1 MVSDLTSSRLRSSRR
16 ILQNKKKALEARVG
30 DADKKVQE
38 LNTKVEK
45 VRVDCSFFFYKF
57 YIVLFIFYHSKM
69 VPMIFSQ
76 LCTLAV

>member
-45 VRVDCSFFFYKF
+45 VRVDCSFFFTNFILF
-57 YIVLFIFYHSKM
+57 YLYFTIVRWCL
-69 VPMIFSQ
+69 
-76 LCTLAV
+76 

>member
-1 MVSDLTSSRLRSSRR
+1 MVSDLTSSRLRNSRR

-45 VRVDCSFFFYKF
+45 ERVDCSFFLQILYCFI
-57 YIVLFIFYHSKM
+57 YIL
-69 VPMIFSQ
+69 P
-76 LCTLAV
+76 

>member
-1 MVSDLTSSRLRSSRR
+1 MVSDLTSSRPRSSRR

-45 VRVDCSFFFYKF
+45 VRVGCLFFLQILYCFI
-57 YIVLFIFYHSKM
+57 YIL
-69 VPMIFSQ
+69 P
-76 LCTLAV
+76 

>member
-1 MVSDLTSSRLRSSRR
+1 MFSDLTSSRLRSSTR

-45 VRVDCSFFFYKF
+45 VRVDCSFFLQILYCFI
-57 YIVLFIFYHSKM
+57 YIL
-69 VPMIFSQ
+69 P
-76 LCTLAV
+76 